1 MHRPSRSAGE
11 VPPRPPASE
20 RHDGKQRAEEAP
32 SSRPRD
38 AASHPGGESHM
49 AIAQQQKATD
59 IAIANANDFRA
70 AMASAS
76 ARDHAS
82 FEGHLRDDVTFVNPM
97 VGTVDKA
104 GFRAFHTAL
113 WTGLPDINYK
123 VERTVSEGNTVVGEC
138 TVTGTQRGELAGVP
152 ATNKSVKLP
161 VIFIVDYENGKVKR
175 WSSFLDTATLL
186 RQIGAMK

>member
-1 MHRPSRSAGE
+1 
-11 VPPRPPASE
+11 
-20 RHDGKQRAEEAP
+20 
-32 SSRPRD
+32 
-38 AASHPGGESHM
+38 M
-49 AIAQQQKATD
+49 AIAQEQKATD
-59 IAIANANDFRA
+59 ARTSNANDFRA

-82 FEGHLRDDVTFVNPM
+82 FETHLRDDVTFVNPM

-152 ATNKSVKLP
+152 ATNKSVTVP
-161 VIFIVDYENGKVKR
+161 VLFIVDYEKGKVKR
-175 WSSFLDTATLL
+175 WVSYLDTATLL

>member
-1 MHRPSRSAGE
+1 
-11 VPPRPPASE
+11 
-20 RHDGKQRAEEAP
+20 
-32 SSRPRD
+32 
-38 AASHPGGESHM
+38 M

-59 IAIANANDFRA
+59 TTASNANDFRA
-70 AMASAS
+70 AMLAAS
-76 ARDHAS
+76 ARDHDR
-82 FEGHLRDDVTFVNPM
+82 FEAHLRDDVTFINPM

-152 ATNKSVKLP
+152 ATNKSVKVP
-161 VIFIVDYENGKVKR
+161 GTCIVDYENGQVRR
-175 WSSFLDTATLL
+175 WSSYPATATLL
-186 RQIGAMK
+186 GLIGAVKGRCERLRAA